1 MRKTLANAT
10 KLALIRKKL
19 GHAPMIWKPTTWLD
33 TKVAGLNPVLGHR
46 EKGIPYGRM
55 MEVFGWSSQGKSSI
69 VMSLAALM
77 QRDGAF
83 VVLGDIENSFEADY
97 ARARGLVQCPVCK
110 GTLFVQS
117 KVKGKTTRK
126 ECTNCVF
133 QEEPSGLDFDR
144 LMVIKPYVGE
154 FKDVDPDTKRVKK
167 AARLANAQELCAE
180 VEEAIQ
186 LKVPQD
192 RKVIILD
199 SVAAMLTAGEQAAG
213 LNGGMRSN
221 MELPLFMGKLL
232 RRWVGLAQVHN
243 AIIILV
249 NQLRT
254 GPKSYGNPD
263 YTPGGNAPSF
273 YSHTRIQVK
282 RIQGS
287 RIKDKGRT
295 IGIKGKL
302 VCIKN
307 KTGGEEGAE
316 IGFRL
321 LFAGGLEFVTV
332 KSLQEDAE

>member
-1 MRKTLANAT
+1 MRKTLNNAS
-10 KLALIRKKL
+10 KLAVIRKKL
-19 GHAPMIWKPTTWLD
+19 GHAPLIWKPTTWLD

-55 MEVFGWSSQGKSSI
+55 LEVFGWSSQGKSSI

-97 ARARGLVQCPVCK
+97 ARARGLIACSACQ
-110 GTLFVQS
+110 GTLFTG
-117 KVKGKTTRK
+117 KGKDRK
-126 ECTNCVF
+126 ECTACVF
-133 QEEPSGLDFDR
+133 QQEPSGLDFER

-154 FKDVDPDTKRVKK
+154 FADIDPVTKRPKK
-167 AARLANAQELCAE
+167 VTRLANAQELCAE
-180 VEEAIQ
+180 IEEAIQ

-199 SVAAMLTAGEQAAG
+199 SVAAMLTAGEQQAG

-243 AIIILV
+243 AVILLV

-254 GPKSYGNPD
+254 GPKSFGNPE
-263 YTPGGNAPSF
+263 YTPGGNAAMF
-273 YSHTRIQVK
+273 YSHVRVQVK
-282 RIQGS
+282 RITGS

-295 IGIKGKL
+295 VGIKGKL
-302 VCIKN
+302 VCVKN

-316 IGFRL
+316 IGFKL
-321 LFAGGLEFVTV
+321 MFKGGLEFLTV
-332 KSLQEDAE
+332 KSLNEETA